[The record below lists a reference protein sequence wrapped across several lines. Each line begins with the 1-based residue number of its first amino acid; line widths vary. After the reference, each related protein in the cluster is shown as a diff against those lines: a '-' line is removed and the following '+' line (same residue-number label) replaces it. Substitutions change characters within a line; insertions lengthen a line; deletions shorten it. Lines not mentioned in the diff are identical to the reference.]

1 MDRGALVEVTGGIW
15 PITIDSTIDGVW
27 DRNSDLTLLLLPP
40 VLGPTAGL
48 LLHRMAYTHPTRW
61 TTDEFAA
68 QFGITGSKVTHALG
82 RICDFGFAEIV
93 AGQIII
99 PARLGPLRGRAQDS
113 LPDRLGAIQDRI
125 VEQHQSPH

>member
-1 MDRGALVEVTGGIW
+1 MDLGALVEVTGGIW
-15 PITIDSTIDGVW
+15 PITIDSTIDGSGTGTPISPCCCYT
-27 DRNSDLTLLLLPP
+27 RARA
-40 VLGPTAGL
+40 TAGL

-113 LPDRLGAIQDRI
+113 LPDRLGAIQDRV

>member
-1 MDRGALVEVTGGIW
+1 VDRGALVEVTGGIW
-15 PITIDSTIDGVW
+15 PITIDTTVNGVS
-27 DRNSDLTLLLLPP
+27 DTNSDLTLLLLPP
-40 VLGPTAGL
+40 LLGPTAGL

-68 QFGITGSKVTHALG
+68 QFGITGSKVAHALG

-99 PARLGPLRGRAQDS
+99 PARPGPLHGRARDS
-113 LPDRLGAIQDRI
+113 LPDRLGAIHDRI
-125 VEQHQSPH
+125 VEQHRPPH